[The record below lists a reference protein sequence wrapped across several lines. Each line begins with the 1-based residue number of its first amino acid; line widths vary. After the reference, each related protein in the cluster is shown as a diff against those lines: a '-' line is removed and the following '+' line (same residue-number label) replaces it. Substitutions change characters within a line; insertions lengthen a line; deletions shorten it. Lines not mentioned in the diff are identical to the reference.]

1 MRKVFFGMFEEE
13 ENMFPYTMCCIIMV
27 ISIVSLTLQAFAMDP
42 SIKYMIN
49 KCTSFDTSNVTPISP
64 TYITDTPRFRADYV
78 TGAAGCGGKPRP
90 TVQDVYPGDLDPGDY
105 RHTALSAHYRSVRKC
120 LRTDID

>member
-1 MRKVFFGMFEEE
+1 M
-13 ENMFPYTMCCIIMV
+13 
-27 ISIVSLTLQAFAMDP
+27 VSLTLQAFAMDP

-49 KCTSFDTSNVTPISP
+49 KCTSFDTSNVTPISA

-105 RHTALSAHYRSVRKC
+105 RHTALSDHYRSVRKS
-120 LRTDID
+120 LRTGID